1 MGNVLLSLLE
11 QLQIDTAYCRGQSYD
26 NASNMSGIYNG
37 IQAFI
42 SDKNSLA
49 IYIPCAGHSLNLAG
63 KSAVDCCPVAIRFF
77 DFVQKLYVFFSQS
90 THRWKVLTKALSNT
104 PVVKRL
110 CATRWYAHADA
121 TKALRSGYP
130 SIKNALEELRDDTEQ
145 KPECRLE
152 ATGLV
157 KTMDNLETGIM
168 AAIWDE
174 ILQRFNS
181 VSLMLQHSQLDLN
194 SAISL
199 FDSVIEFT
207 ALQRSI
213 FLFFR
218 TKGERA
224 NWQ

>member
-1 MGNVLLSLLE
+1 MTVELEPQIGSLKDEPAGADEMEVVEPDSEPNSEPNSEPDSDSESAPDPQSSMPTPPKRSALVIHSSRMHWKNLE
-11 QLQIDTAYCRGQSYD
+11 DR
-26 NASNMSGIYNG
+26 N
-37 IQAFI
+37 
-42 SDKNSLA
+42 
-49 IYIPCAGHSLNLAG
+49 
-63 KSAVDCCPVAIRFF
+63 
-77 DFVQKLYVFFSQS
+77 
-90 THRWKVLTKALSNT
+90 
-104 PVVKRL
+104 
-110 CATRWYAHADA
+110 
-121 TKALRSGYP
+121 
-130 SIKNALEELRDDTEQ
+130 DTEQ